1 MYANDLKC
9 RYRVTRVSPS
19 ICDLLITILEFKLQ
33 EGEVC
38 ENDYLQIA
46 EERLCGTIASGMTSK
61 ITVTIS
67 FFFFLLYTLQI
78 AEIALLS
85 KPCNYFIIILQY
97 NILELNRIYCNV
109 VFT

>member
-46 EERLCGTIASGMTSK
+46 EERLCGTITSGMTSK
-61 ITVTIS
+61 ITVTI
-67 FFFFLLYTLQI
+67 FFLL
-78 AEIALLS
+78 AV
-85 KPCNYFIIILQY
+85 YFT
-97 NILELNRIYCNV
+97 NC
-109 VFT
+109 